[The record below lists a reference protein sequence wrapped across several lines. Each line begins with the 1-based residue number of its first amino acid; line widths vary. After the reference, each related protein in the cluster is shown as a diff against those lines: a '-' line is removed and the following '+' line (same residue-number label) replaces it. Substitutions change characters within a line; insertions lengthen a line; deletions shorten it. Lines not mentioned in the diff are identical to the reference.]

1 MRLKNRHQK
10 TIASLAALLVLAS
23 GGAHAAI
30 TALLTAPGSGTLR
43 NDFSGSVGST
53 FTSISASTVIN
64 RLGFYDAGGD
74 GLAAAHTVGL
84 YLWDGVSAYQL
95 QTSATI
101 PAATAATLDGGY
113 RWVSIADYTLSNLNP
128 QYYLVMATMTN
139 ADGDAWGDYQTFPA
153 NSIGTTPARG
163 WWSTSGVTA
172 TFTPGGGGNG
182 FGGLGDTYYAGNIGY
197 IPEPSAAALAGFA
210 ALGLV
215 LRRR

>member
-1 MRLKNRHQK
+1 MKRKKQTSK
-10 TIASLAALLVLAS
+10 TIVSLAAIVVLTS

-43 NDFSGSVGST
+43 NNFSGSVGST

-84 YLWDGVSAYQL
+84 YLWDGSAYQL

-101 PAATAATLDGGY
+101 SAGTGATLDGGY
-113 RWVSIADYTLSNLNP
+113 RWVSIADYTLSNLNS

-139 ADGDAWGDYQTFPA
+139 ADGDAWGDVQTFPT
-153 NSIGTTPARG
+153 NPIGTMDARG
-163 WWSTSGVTA
+163 WWSTGGITA
-172 TFTPGGGGNG
+172 TFTPNLVGNG
-182 FGGLGDTYYAGNIGY
+182 YAGLGDVYYAGNLGY
-197 IPEPSAAALAGFA
+197 IPEPSTALLGGLGML
-210 ALGLV
+210 AL
-215 LRRR
+215 LRRRR

>member
-10 TIASLAALLVLAS
+10 TIASLSALLVLAS

-30 TALLTAPGSGTLR
+30 TALLTTPGSVTLR

-84 YLWDGVSAYQL
+84 YLWDGSAYQL

-101 PAATAATLDGGY
+101 PAATGATLDGGY
-113 RWVSIADYTLSNLNP
+113 RWVSIDDYTLSNLNP

-139 ADGDAWGDYQTFPA
+139 ADGDAWGDLQTFPT
-153 NSIGTTPARG
+153 NPIGTMDARG
-163 WWSTSGVTA
+163 WWSTSGITA
-172 TFTPGGGGNG
+172 TFTPNLVGNG
-182 FGGLGDTYYAGNIGY
+182 YGGLGDTYYAGNIGY
-197 IPEPSAAALAGFA
+197 VPEPSAAALAGFA

-215 LRRR
+215 LRRRR

>member
-1 MRLKNRHQK
+1 MKPNNRYPK
-10 TIASLAALLVLAS
+10 TTASLAALLVLAS

-30 TALLTAPGSGTLR
+30 TALLTTPGSGTLR

-74 GLAAAHTVGL
+74 GLAETHTVGL
-84 YLWDGVSAYQL
+84 YLWDGSAYQL

-128 QYYLVMATMTN
+128 QYYLVMASTTN
-139 ADGDAWGDYQTFPA
+139 GGDAWGDYQTFPT
-153 NSIGTTPARG
+153 NLIGQMDARG

-182 FGGLGDTYYAGNIGY
+182 FGDLGSTYYAGNIGY
-197 IPEPSAAALAGFA
+197 VPEPSAAALAGFA

-215 LRRR
+215 LRRRR